1 MQTKKTSFIRQT
13 HGGFTLIELLVV
25 VAIIALLFAILL
37 PSLQRAKEATR
48 RAVCSSQLKQVGVA
62 MMAYAADWENLL
74 PYYGDEMHTYAV
86 YRSEP
91 EWLNAEGKPIATKVA
106 CLYETGHIAEPKV
119 FYCPS
124 NRLALYRYGSY
135 TDPKPWGTLPQ
146 RFNAED
152 GQGHN
157 QWVRMGYTY
166 YPTDPRSPMDASL
179 QAPQTVAKRIDKLD
193 PQLPY
198 MTDIIRHKD
207 EISHKR
213 QKTYAVNALFSD
225 SHVVLCNDQ
234 YVFMDEVWD
243 QYEYGMIHYKT
254 FHYRVFKLIRP

>member
-1 MQTKKTSFIRQT
+1 MQTKKA
-13 HGGFTLIELLVV
+13 GFTLIELLVV
-25 VAIIALLFAILL
+25 IAIIALLFAILL
-37 PSLQRAKEATR
+37 PSLQRAKEAAR
-48 RAVCSSQLKQVGVA
+48 RAVCSSQLRQVGTA
-62 MMAYAADWENLL
+62 MAAYAADWENLL
-74 PYYGDEMHTYAV
+74 PYYGDEMHPYAL

-91 EWLNAEGKPIATKVA
+91 QWLDAQGKPIATKLA
-106 CLYETGHIAEPKV
+106 CLYEAGHITEPKV

-124 NRLALYRYGSY
+124 NRLALYRFQSY

-166 YPTDPRSPMDASL
+166 YPTDPRSPMDASI
-179 QAPQTVAKRIDKLD
+179 QAPQTVAKGIDKLD
-193 PQLPY
+193 PRLPY

-225 SHVVLCNDQ
+225 GHVVLCNDE
-234 YVFMDEVWD
+234 YVFKDEVWD
-243 QYEYGMIHYKT
+243 QYEYGMVHYKT
-254 FHYRVFKLIRP
+254 FHYRVFKLVGYL